1 MNLENDIK
9 QRAEQLKKNAEA
21 KIQQAQIKEQKYQQW
36 LENQKQNNPNFR
48 DYDENPLIIQS
59 YEEFF
64 VLTLRISSCFFAGIF
79 AGILNELR
87 WGKVPR
93 ELLWFSLIPI
103 TFIIIVAI
111 FQKFKFKNH
120 KIKFTN
126 HNIEFYDYGK
136 LKRKCKIAEDELGR
150 TFFANSCVKTE
161 TFHII
166 VYFIVIF
173 ILIIDESKLLLPLI
187 LFYLTNLVFKFVFF
201 LFRNKSLKGFM
212 ILPFIRISNEV
223 YTVSMYATPISGRYF
238 MIYIYNDEIYK
249 EVKKYFLQKNINID
263 NLPKSYKVF

>member
-1 MNLENDIK
+1 MENDIK
-9 QRAEQLKKNAEA
+9 QRAEQLTKNAEM
-21 KIQQAQIKEQKYQQW
+21 KIQKAKEQEAKYQQW
-36 LENQKQNNPNFR
+36 LETQKKNNPNFR

-64 VLTLRISSCFFAGIF
+64 VLTLWTSSFIFCSIF
-79 AGILNELR
+79 AGILQELR

-103 TFIIIVAI
+103 IFIIIVAI

-136 LKRKCKIAEDELGR
+136 LKRKCKITEDELGK

-161 TFHII
+161 TYHII

-173 ILIIDESKLLLPLI
+173 ILIIDGSKLLLPLI